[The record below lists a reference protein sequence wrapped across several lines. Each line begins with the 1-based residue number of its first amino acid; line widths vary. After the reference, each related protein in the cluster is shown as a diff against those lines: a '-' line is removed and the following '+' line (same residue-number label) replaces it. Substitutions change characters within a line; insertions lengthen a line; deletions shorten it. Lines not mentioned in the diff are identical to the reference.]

1 VTPEQLEIVK
11 FEYATGKAV
20 FERGQYGD
28 AVRHFEAASALVD
41 RGSRFGGEV
50 QMWLVTALDAAGQ
63 LQDAIALCKQ
73 LVRHPSIDTRE
84 QARGLLY
91 ILEAPK
97 LSKRPEWLVEIP
109 DLGALGDNRS
119 SLLKPG
125 AGVGMKQ
132 SPPQPKWGIPEP
144 VDYSQVNTKDNS
156 FVWVGLIGFGVAI
169 ASLIFLS

>member
-1 VTPEQLEIVK
+1 MSAEQLEIVK
-11 FEYATGKAV
+11 SEYAAGKAV

-63 LQDAIALCKQ
+63 LQSAIALCKQ

-109 DLGALGDNRS
+109 DLGALGDNQS
-119 SLLKPG
+119 SLKLG
-125 AGVGMKQ
+125 AGVVLKQ
-132 SPPQPKWGIPEP
+132 SPPPSKWAIAEP
-144 VDYSQVNTKDNS
+144 VDLSKVNARDNS
-156 FVWVGLIGFGVAI
+156 FVWVGLMGIGVAI
-169 ASLIFLS
+169 AGLIFWH

>member
-1 VTPEQLEIVK
+1 MTPEQLEIVK
-11 FEYATGKAV
+11 SEYTTGKAV

-63 LQDAIALCKQ
+63 VQEAIALCKQ

-97 LSKRPEWLVEIP
+97 LTKRPEWLVEIP
-109 DLGALGDNRS
+109 DLGALGDNQS
-119 SLLKPG
+119 SLKLG
-125 AGVGMKQ
+125 AGVTLKQ
-132 SPPQPKWGIPEP
+132 SQPQPKWGIPEP
-144 VDYSQVNTKDNS
+144 VDYSQVNARDNS
-156 FVWVGLIGFGVAI
+156 FIWVGLIGFGAAI
-169 ASLIFLS
+169 AGLIFFS